1 MKRIFVA
8 KIKNAGYIC
17 DDGYVILA
25 DSFAEAKTI
34 ATNKFTKNHD
44 WLNSGTEESK
54 KEFKDMLDSMTIS
67 ELDMESE
74 SKVFFTSNVGG

>member
-8 KIKNAGYIC
+8 EIKKASWIC

-25 DSFAEAKTI
+25 DSYAEAKVI
-34 ATNKFTKNHD
+34 ATDKFTNNHSWID
-44 WLNSGTEESK
+44 DKS
-54 KEFKDMLDSMTIS
+54 EFIEMLESMTIS

>member
-8 KIKNAGYIC
+8 EIKKASWIC

-25 DSFAEAKTI
+25 DSYAEAKAI
-34 ATNKFTKNHD
+34 ATNKFTNNHS
-44 WLNSGTEESK
+44 WISNKS
-54 KEFKDMLDSMTIS
+54 EFIEMLESMTIS